1 MLKSSIHST
10 SINGTVQSLMIKNA
24 MNITFISDTH
34 GKHEEIQIP
43 KDTEMLI
50 HAGDISNVGTLQEVR
65 TFLEWYDKIEVKY
78 KIFIGG
84 NHDFFLEQNAPLFE
98 VLLMDYPTLIYLENE
113 EKEIG
118 GIKLWGSPITPWFHN
133 WAFNRHRGTDIARY
147 WEQIPEEVDI
157 LITHGPP
164 MGYGDKLFNGDL
176 VGCEGLLQAVQKIKP
191 AIHVF
196 GHIHE
201 AYGIF
206 KNESTTFINASC
218 LNLRYQAVNEPIMVD
233 FYNYK
238 RV

>member
-1 MLKSSIHST
+1 
-10 SINGTVQSLMIKNA
+10 